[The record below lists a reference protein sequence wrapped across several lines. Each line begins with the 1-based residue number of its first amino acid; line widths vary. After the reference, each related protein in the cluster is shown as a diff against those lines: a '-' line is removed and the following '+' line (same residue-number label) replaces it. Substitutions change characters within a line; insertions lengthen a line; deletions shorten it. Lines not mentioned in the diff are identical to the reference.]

1 MTASPTGTAEL
12 LARFEH
18 LHPKSIDLS
27 LDRVYRLL
35 GALGYPHKTMPP
47 AIHVAGTNGKG
58 SVVAFLRAILE
69 AAGLRVHVFTSP
81 HLRRFNERIVLGEP
95 NGGQPIGERALHD
108 VLTRAEAAN
117 AGHPITFFE
126 ITTAA
131 AFLAFAEHPADMV
144 LLETGLGGR
153 LDATNVLDRP
163 RLTAITPISI
173 DHTSFL
179 GETIEAIA
187 GEKAGILKS
196 GSPCIVARQND
207 VALGVIKMK
216 ARAAGAPLLIAG
228 EQWDAYEQHGRLV
241 FQDGRELLDLP
252 LPRLAGGHQIGN
264 AGMAIAAARALDGID
279 IAEQH
284 LAKGLC
290 SAVWPARMERL
301 TRGALHEL
309 LPPGSEIWL
318 DGGHNPAAGEVLA
331 RAIAD
336 LEDRVSRPLHLIIG
350 MMSTKNAGAF
360 IEHFENLASFIATVD
375 IPGQPNAYTAQ
386 ELCAMARYK
395 GFFAEPATSLRQA
408 LELSFRESKEPVRV
422 LITGS
427 LYLAGHVLEA
437 QEHGLSA

>member
-1 MTASPTGTAEL
+1 MTASPGGTAEL

-27 LDRVYRLL
+27 LDRVNRLL
-35 GALGYPHKTMPP
+35 GALGDPHKSMPP

-81 HLRRFNERIVLGEP
+81 HLRRFNERIVLGGP

-179 GETIEAIA
+179 GDTIEAIA
-187 GEKAGILKS
+187 AEKAGILKS
-196 GSPCIVARQND
+196 GCPCIVSRQTD
-207 VALGVIKMK
+207 MALGVIKMK
-216 ARAAGAPLLIAG
+216 ARAAGAPLLISG

-264 AGMAIAAARALDGID
+264 AGTAIAAARALDGIEID
-279 IAEQH
+279 EQH
-284 LAKGLC
+284 LAKGLTT
-290 SAVWPARMERL
+290 AVWPARMERL
-301 TRGALHEL
+301 ARGALHEL

-360 IEHFENLASFIATVD
+360 IEHFENLASFIATLD

-408 LELSFRESKEPVRV
+408 LELSFRELKEPVRV

-427 LYLAGHVLEA
+427 LYLAGYVLEA

>member
-18 LHPKSIDLS
+18 MHPKSIDLS
-27 LDRVYRLL
+27 LDRVLRLL
-35 GALGYPHKTMPP
+35 GALGDPHKIMPP

-58 SVVAFLRAILE
+58 SFVAFLRAILE
-69 AAGLRVHVFTSP
+69 AAGFRVHVFTSP
-81 HLRRFNERIVLGEP
+81 HLRRFNERIVLAGP
-95 NGGQPIGERALHD
+95 SGGQPIGERALHD
-108 VLTRAEAAN
+108 VLTRAETAN
-117 AGHPITFFE
+117 AGEPITFFE

-131 AFLAFAEHPADMV
+131 AFLAFAEHRADFV

-163 RLTAITPISI
+163 KLTAITPISI

-187 GEKAGILKS
+187 GEKAGILKA
-196 GSPCIVARQND
+196 GSPCIVSRQTD
-207 VALGVIKMK
+207 AALGVIKLA
-216 ARAAGAPLLIAG
+216 ARAVRAPLLIGG

-264 AGMAIAAARALDGID
+264 AGMAIAAARALEGVEIT
-279 IAEQH
+279 EEH

-301 TRGALHEL
+301 AQGALHEL
-309 LPPGSEIWL
+309 LPPSSEIWL

-331 RAIAD
+331 RAMAD
-336 LEDRVSRPLHLIIG
+336 LEDRVSRPLHIILG
-350 MMSTKNAGAF
+350 MMSTKDAGAF

-395 GFFAEPATSLRQA
+395 GFFAEPANSLRQA

-427 LYLAGHVLEA
+427 LYLAGYVLEA

>member
-1 MTASPTGTAEL
+1 MSTSPTGTAEL

-27 LDRVYRLL
+27 LDRVNRLL
-35 GALGYPHKTMPP
+35 GALGDPHKTLPP
-47 AIHVAGTNGKG
+47 TIHVAGTNGKG

-81 HLRRFNERIVLGEP
+81 HLRRFNERIVIAGQS
-95 NGGQPIGERALHD
+95 GGQPISERVLHN
-108 VLTRAEAAN
+108 VLTRAETAN

-131 AFLAFAEHPADMV
+131 AFLAFAEHPADVV

-153 LDATNVLDRP
+153 LDATNVLDHP
-163 RLTAITPISI
+163 TLTAITSISI

-179 GETIEAIA
+179 GETLEEIA

-196 GSPCIVARQND
+196 GSPCVVGRQAD
-207 VALGVIKMK
+207 IALGVIKMK

-264 AGMAIAAARALDGID
+264 AGIAIAAVRALKD
-279 IAEQH
+279 IEVTEQQ
-284 LAKGLC
+284 LGKGLC

-301 TRGALHEL
+301 HRGALHEL

-350 MMSTKNAGAF
+350 MMSTKNASAF

-375 IPGQPNAYTAQ
+375 IPGQPNAYAAQ